1 MQRKT
6 RLLSSPSFTVG
17 KAGGFFDDATQN
29 GVGGCGAILRIN
41 EDLYFN
47 LRLGCGKASNTK
59 SELLAFWCLLYF
71 AMVNG
76 IPSLQVFG
84 DSLTIVNW
92 SKGSCKLLVLS
103 LEHWCAIVKGLMSL
117 FVDLQVDRVHREFN
131 SELDALS
138 KSALSQFMSWRY
150 FSL

>member
-59 SELLAFWCLLYF
+59 SKLLAFWCLLYF

-92 SKGSCKLLVLS
+92 SKGSSKLLVLS
-103 LEHWCAIVKGLMSL
+103 LEHWCAIVKELMSL
-117 FVDLQVDRVHREFN
+117 FVDL
-131 SELDALS
+131 
-138 KSALSQFMSWRY
+138 
-150 FSL
+150 